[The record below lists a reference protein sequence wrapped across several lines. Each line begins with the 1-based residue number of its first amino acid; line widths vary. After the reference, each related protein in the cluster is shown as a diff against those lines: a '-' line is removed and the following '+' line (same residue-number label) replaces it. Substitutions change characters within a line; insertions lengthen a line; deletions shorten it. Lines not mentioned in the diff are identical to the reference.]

1 MVGPHHIGSCDPGD
15 KTKWQGF
22 VVKGPPP
29 RGDTDTI
36 GLLVRKKRRS
46 DNHGR
51 GRGVA
56 LSLSFEAIMA
66 VKHNGDGFA
75 TREASNKSNF
85 AFPLFDEGRGT
96 TLLGAVTHRVTL

>member
-1 MVGPHHIGSCDPGD
+1 
-15 KTKWQGF
+15 
-22 VVKGPPP
+22 
-29 RGDTDTI
+29 
-36 GLLVRKKRRS
+36 
-46 DNHGR
+46 
-51 GRGVA
+51 
-56 LSLSFEAIMA
+56 MA